1 MKIILGLFILLTFL
15 SCEIQYDGG
24 TKLIVKGKII
34 DENNQPIANKD
45 VKLIVSISTL
55 EQRVFPFEENYIG
68 RAISKKDGSFVI
80 AIPRPI
86 NFGQIIVETNSDD
99 NLLNQKQ
106 FVNIQMDNFENYE
119 LVLPETKLF
128 KKTDLCTLNVELNQ
142 VDFNNRIIS
151 IDYIGE
157 VCVGNVIF
165 NVIDEEFWNFDSV
178 FVKKN
183 QTIILKYRIENI
195 STGAFS
201 DFEKSIQINDV
212 SSFRYILNY

>member
-1 MKIILGLFILLTFL
+1 MKIVLGLFILFTFL

-178 FVKKN
+178 FVKK
-183 QTIILKYRIENI
+183 IKLLY
-195 STGAFS
+195 
-201 DFEKSIQINDV
+201 
-212 SSFRYILNY
+212 

>member
-1 MKIILGLFILLTFL
+1 
-15 SCEIQYDGG
+15 
-24 TKLIVKGKII
+24 
-34 DENNQPIANKD
+34 